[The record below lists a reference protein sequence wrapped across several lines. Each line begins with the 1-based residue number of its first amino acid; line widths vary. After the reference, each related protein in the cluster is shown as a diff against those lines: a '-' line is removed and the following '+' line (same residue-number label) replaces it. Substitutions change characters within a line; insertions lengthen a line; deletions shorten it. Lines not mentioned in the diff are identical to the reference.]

1 MFRLVTVFILAL
13 VEVSTVW
20 AQPVPAEVKS
30 TVGFIYV
37 VQKVKEKVMIRPNGT
52 CFFVGVDIPE
62 TETAYV
68 YAVTA
73 KHVLEADHDTHRFF
87 DQIFIRVNTKDGKSR
102 MLNVDLFTEGSKKNV
117 FLHEDSTVDI
127 AVIRAHPDDEKDEF
141 KLLPVNLIMTKDEVK
156 TLGITEGSE
165 VFFTG
170 LFTSHVGQRRNN
182 PIVRFGRMALMTD
195 EKILWDKNQMVEL
208 YLVES
213 ASYGGNSG
221 SPVFL
226 FLGPERT
233 AGRFV
238 LENRL
243 IKLAGVMQ
251 GAFGEFSPIKYLET
265 SNTPA
270 ARQSVGIA
278 AVVPAYKLKEIL
290 FSDAVKARRGF

>member
-1 MFRLVTVFILAL
+1 MFKLLALLIFVL
-13 VEVSTVW
+13 VEVSTAW
-20 AQPVPAEVKS
+20 AQPVPAEIKS

-37 VQKVKEKVMIRPNGT
+37 AQKVKEKVVHVPNGT
-52 CFFVGVDIPE
+52 CFFVGVQIPQ
-62 TETAYV
+62 TETFYV

-87 DQIFIRVNTKDGKSR
+87 DQIFIRINTKDGRSR
-102 MLNVDLFTEGSKKNV
+102 MLPLNLSLEGPNKNV
-117 FLHEDSTVDI
+117 FLHYDSTVDI
-127 AVIRAHPDDEKDEF
+127 AVIRDHPDDGKDDF
-141 KLLPVNLIMTKDEVK
+141 KFLPDNLIMTKEDVSA
-156 TLGITEGSE
+156 LSITEGSE

-195 EKILWDKNQMVEL
+195 EKILWDRDQMVEL

-233 AGRFV
+233 AGQFIV
-238 LENRL
+238 GGRL

-251 GAFGEFSPIKYLET
+251 GSFGEFAPIGFRDT
-265 SNTPA
+265 ANTPV

-290 FSDAVKARRGF
+290 FGGEAKARRGF